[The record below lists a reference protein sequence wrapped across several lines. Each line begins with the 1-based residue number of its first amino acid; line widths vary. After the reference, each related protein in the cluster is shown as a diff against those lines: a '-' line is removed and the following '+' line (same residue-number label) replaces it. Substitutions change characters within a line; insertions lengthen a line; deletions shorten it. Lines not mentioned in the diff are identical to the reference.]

1 MRSLLQ
7 EKVGLLFDVGGF
19 WDQAEVVGS
28 AIQCLAQGKRS
39 SRGLHG
45 FWALGVTEAPP
56 LTKKS
61 QS

>member
-7 EKVGLLFDVGGF
+7 EKVYFLMLGGF

-61 QS
+61 RS